1 MSDLT
6 AQDRGQVAGTRRR
19 MLGIVSVTTILV
31 LSIWFSTN
39 AIGPALEQEKGLST
53 VDLSWLTIAVQ
64 VGFVMGTLISA
75 VFNLADRVPARM
87 LFACAAWTGAALNAA
102 VVPLEG
108 IALLASVR
116 FATGIAL
123 AGVYPTAMKIVSGW
137 FQGGRGAALGVMIAA
152 LTIGSGSPHLLRSMF
167 VGNWEATV
175 FGSSLLASL
184 GGLLVLAFVRDGP
197 FDVGGARFN
206 PRTMLNIFTDRG
218 QRLTL
223 FGYLGHMW
231 ELYAMWAWI
240 GAFLG
245 MVYGTGSLFGGRID
259 LSSAVVFATF
269 GAGAA
274 GSVLAGI
281 AADRYGRTLTTSFAM
296 LLSGASALVIGFLPV
311 DWTVAIGV
319 VALVWGAAIIADSAQ
334 FSTAMTELCE
344 PQYRGTALT
353 FQTGLG
359 FALTVFTI
367 WLVPVLED
375 AVGWGVAW
383 AALAVG
389 PALGTVAMLRLRATP
404 DALKLADGRR

>member
-1 MSDLT
+1 MCPIIAERLH
-6 AQDRGQVAGTRRR
+6 
-19 MLGIVSVTTILV
+19 SVTTILV

-39 AIGPALEQEKGLST
+39 AIGPALEREKGLST
-53 VDLSWLTIAVQ
+53 ADLSWLTIAVQ
-64 VGFVMGTLISA
+64 VGFVIGTLISA
-75 VFNLADRVPARM
+75 VFNLADRVPARV
-87 LFACAAWTGAALNAA
+87 LFACAAWAGAALNAA

-108 IALLASVR
+108 FALVASVR
-116 FATGIAL
+116 FATGVAL

-137 FQGGRGAALGVMIAA
+137 FQGGRGAALGTMIAA

-184 GGLLVLAFVRDGP
+184 GGLLVLAFVKDGP
-197 FDVGGARFN
+197 FEVGGARFN

-245 MVYGTGSLFGGRID
+245 TVYGTGALLGGRID
-259 LSSAVVFATF
+259 LSSAVAFATF

-296 LLSGASALVIGFLPV
+296 LLSGGSALVIGFLPL

-319 VALVWGAAIIADSAQ
+319 VAMVWGATVIADSAQ

-359 FALTVFTI
+359 FALTAFTI